1 MRKLIFWLI
10 AIAAWKW
17 LTGPEQRPAQ
27 NTARNGPAQRGDGRR
42 RANPTAS

>member
-17 LTGPEQRPAQ
+17 LTGPEQRPAPD
-27 NTARNGPAQRGDGRR
+27 TARNAAPQGGNARRRGPA
-42 RANPTAS
+42 AN